1 MSYRKPQIVQD
12 KSGTIIPQ
20 ALAQASGAI
29 AKGIQAFGIQER
41 KKQAKEE
48 AKRLRDNK
56 QLIDISNA
64 HAKNSALF
72 NAGLTDMSESMRNTL
87 ITRNERILNEID
99 FIKRSQQ
106 IDGNTSPDLSKRL
119 GELQQGLLEGN
130 GLSKKIIATSGVLTE
145 LLENEEKLNTNLF
158 YTEDKNGSDERS
170 KSIVMAFGGAEGYKG
185 SMIEEDGKLY
195 AVATNPEGQMFK
207 MPASEFES
215 IADDLILTKDVN
227 AATEQINF
235 TKEALFDGTQLR
247 EEMVDSRE
255 NFLEFESGSR
265 VTGSRSILNTD
276 MVNSV
281 RQNAVNKTQALIQSA
296 AGNSQLQNEYV
307 KDLGLDPEIFRK
319 ADNLKKI
326 EMVAQRSASLFDDAN
341 RIYQDN
347 SGNYYFDDVQTRR
360 AIPATDRESA
370 VMLNKYSS
378 DIDKAM
384 QDGTNK
390 TDALASIL
398 KIGGNRRIRIGGSYY
413 TPKNVTIEG
422 DIVTVTK
429 TGKPK
434 YEVKESEGGEDL
446 DKISYDLSDPTKLYN
461 FLRATT
467 ALKELD
473 IEKLSKKILAYKIN

>member
-1 MSYRKPQIVQD
+1 MSYRQPQIIQD
-12 KSGTIIPQ
+12 KSGMIIPQ
-20 ALAQASGAI
+20 ALAQASGAV
-29 AKGIQAFGIQER
+29 AKGIQTFGVEEKKRQE
-41 KKQAKEE
+41 AAE
-48 AKRLRDNK
+48 AKKLRDNK
-56 QLIDISNA
+56 QLIAISNA
-64 HAKNSALF
+64 HAANSAAF
-72 NAGLTDMSESMRNTL
+72 NAGLTEMSESMRDTL
-87 ITRNERILNEID
+87 ISRNERILNEID
-99 FIKRSQQ
+99 SIKRAQL

-119 GELQQGLLEGN
+119 GQLQQGLLEGN
-130 GLSKKIIATSGVLTE
+130 GLSKKIIETSGVLTE
-145 LLENEEKLNTNLF
+145 LIENEEKLNTNLF
-158 YTEDKNGSDERS
+158 YRQDKNGSDERS
-170 KSIVMAFGGAEGYKG
+170 KTIVWAFGGAEGYKG

-195 AVATNPEGQMFK
+195 AVATNPEGETFK
-207 MPASEFES
+207 ILASEFDS

-281 RQNAVNKTQALIQSA
+281 RQNAVSKTQALIQSA
-296 AGNSQLQNEYV
+296 AGNSQLQDEYL
-307 KDLGLDPEIFRK
+307 KDLGLDPKTYRNATDEQ
-319 ADNLKKI
+319 KI
-326 EMVAQRSASLFDDAN
+326 QMVAQRSASLFNDAN

-370 VMLNKYSS
+370 VMLNKYSA

-384 QDGTNK
+384 QDGTSK
-390 TDALASIL
+390 TDALASIF

-429 TGKPK
+429 TGKPNQ
-434 YEVKESEGGEDL
+434 EIVGGEDL